1 MMLAKFSLLMIMTS
15 LLFLIV
21 GLPNEKNDN
30 DLLKVSEVS
39 KLIIFQIAKYRNSDF
54 DISKIKVDS
63 LNLPSTLKSS
73 SNPDTRILWLGPE
86 NWLVFS
92 SKKDLME
99 LEKNQFDEKDF
110 AITDISHSRSIIEL
124 EGNLVNEVL
133 KKGCPLDIDSLK
145 EGDCANS
152 VYNGI
157 TITLD
162 FISDNPKKVR
172 IFGLRSF
179 GESLHHSVTD
189 ACLEFGYKAI

>member
-1 MMLAKFSLLMIMTS
+1 MTHTSPLNFVHKNGKF
-15 LLFLIV
+15 
-21 GLPNEKNDN
+21 GDYNEKNDN

>member
-1 MMLAKFSLLMIMTS
+1 MTHTSPLNFVHKNGKFGDHS
-15 LLFLIV
+15 
-21 GLPNEKNDN
+21 EKNDN

-99 LEKNQFDEKDF
+99 LEKNKFDEKDF